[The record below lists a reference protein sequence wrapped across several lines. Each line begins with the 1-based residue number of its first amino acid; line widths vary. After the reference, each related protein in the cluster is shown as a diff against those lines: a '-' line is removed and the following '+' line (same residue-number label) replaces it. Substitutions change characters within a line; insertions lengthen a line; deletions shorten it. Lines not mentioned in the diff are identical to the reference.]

1 MKSGGDSRHVGKL
14 RAALGQPG
22 GAVLFVGAGASIH
35 ATGRGEAASW
45 HGLLVEGL
53 RRCAEDHAAPAEW
66 QREVSDLI
74 DAGEMSE
81 AGDRITLQLGG
92 RQSAA
97 HAEWLRDTVGS
108 LRVQDVSW
116 LEAIVGTG
124 QRLVTTNYDD
134 LLAWNG
140 YTESVGSMT
149 DVHGAAMPDVFNLIG
164 RSVTVTTEMK
174 TITEL
179 GVKIRGRMIQVQ
191 SFDQNGQILSEI
203 NHFVPEHA
211 DDAGSASAIGPE
223 DRRELYA

>member
-1 MKSGGDSRHVGKL
+1 M
-14 RAALGQPG
+14 AAGILLGIIVAITSAITAGQQHTLE
-22 GAVLFVGAGASIH
+22 AHTRIAGAL
-35 ATGRGEAASW
+35 AS
-45 HGLLVEGL
+45 E
-53 RRCAEDHAAPAEW
+53 
-66 QREVSDLI
+66 
-74 DAGEMSE
+74 EMLS
-81 AGDRITLQLGG
+81 
-92 RQSAA
+92 
-97 HAEWLRDTVGS
+97 
-108 LRVQDVSW
+108 
-116 LEAIVGTG
+116 
-124 QRLVTTNYDD
+124 RLVAVDYDD